1 MLSKLGNAVRFPIA
15 PNFSIAPKPWSGG
28 GCPAPCSLPPNP
40 SSGGGCAAPCSLPL
54 FDPSRATAEPSSVEF
69 HSNTSAYLGTLRASQ
84 AQSKSQWLMMQMSET
99 HPERRRV
106 RSTFGRGWGDATVQ
120 LTPESTK
127 RLRVSEYLMALG
139 RHRFVLSPRG
149 NGLDAHRTWEALLVG
164 SIPSMRRTHLQNLH
178 LHLPSRAC
186 KCTSACTCT
195 CMQMSKCM
203 YMHMHMHSCTDH
215 MHMYTARPLHTVFGR
230 KHPQPMLD

>member
-54 FDPSRATAEPSSVEF
+54 FVPSRATAEPSSVEF

-195 CMQMSKCM
+195 CMQMSK
-203 YMHMHMHSCTDH
+203 
-215 MHMYTARPLHTVFGR
+215 
-230 KHPQPMLD
+230 